1 MDKVM
6 VCKDC
11 GSDEVTYDTSV
22 RWDVGAQKW
31 QTCND
36 MWAPWC
42 NDCDVKAEIVAIDD
56 TSVRD
61 LKEMRA
67 KQAK

>member
-31 QTCND
+31 KTVND
-36 MWAPWC
+36 MWSPWC
-42 NDCDVKAEIVAIDD
+42 NDCDVAAEIVANIIDP
-56 TSVRD
+56 
-61 LKEMRA
+61 K
-67 KQAK
+67 